1 MTVRFHLKQYNRK
14 LDVMKAIDE
23 IEYVYGFTNRAD
35 ALRVMRT
42 DMFSPEN
49 GDRPNVQVKEINC
62 CCEETLFLKYCY
74 PTVNSTFL
82 NRSQFHRISFPP
94 EKYVTTNEGATGMY
108 SG

>member
-1 MTVRFHLKQYNRK
+1 MTTYFDTPHICSDDVSVKFHLKAYNRK

-49 GDRPNVQVKEINC
+49 GDRPDVQVYINIFVFK
-62 CCEETLFLKYCY
+62 FLE
-74 PTVNSTFL
+74 
-82 NRSQFHRISFPP
+82 R
-94 EKYVTTNEGATGMY
+94 
-108 SG
+108 